1 MNSTYKYLLEFLNL
15 AIHNND
21 NVNNDNNDNK
31 YEDLNIEELYNIA
44 QKHKITSLIYG
55 VLSNIKNLDKN
66 SEAMKS
72 WKMQSIIVEM
82 NQIQRSME
90 FIKVYDDMLKKNIK
104 PIVVKGIVCR
114 NLYPNPDSRISGDED
129 ILIREE
135 DFKLCDEVL
144 INNNIVNFE
153 NKSFNDSDVVTYFR
167 NDIKL
172 AIEVHKTLFNEDE
185 EEHVHL
191 FNEFYKNC
199 FEEYIQLNINGQ
211 TVYTFHHTMNLLY
224 LISHTA
230 KHFLH
235 GGVGIRQVCDIIKF
249 IEVYHNEINWT
260 DLWYKLKSVKYD
272 YFTFALLSIGELYL
286 GLNNNLV
293 KYPSYYNKEEIDCRY
308 LLEDILD
315 AGIFGDSTIER
326 KQSALITL
334 DAVNNS
340 NKSNSKFRFV
350 SALFP
355 SASKLQGR
363 YSYLKDKPFLL
374 PIAWCD
380 RIYNYSKE
388 KKLSG
393 NVKDSAYKS
402 ISIGNKRVELLKVY
416 KII

>member
-172 AIEVHKTLFNEDE
+172 AIEVHKTLFNED
-185 EEHVHL
+185 
-191 FNEFYKNC
+191 
-199 FEEYIQLNINGQ
+199 
-211 TVYTFHHTMNLLY
+211 
-224 LISHTA
+224 
-230 KHFLH
+230 
-235 GGVGIRQVCDIIKF
+235 
-249 IEVYHNEINWT
+249 
-260 DLWYKLKSVKYD
+260 
-272 YFTFALLSIGELYL
+272 
-286 GLNNNLV
+286 
-293 KYPSYYNKEEIDCRY
+293 
-308 LLEDILD
+308 
-315 AGIFGDSTIER
+315 
-326 KQSALITL
+326 
-334 DAVNNS
+334 
-340 NKSNSKFRFV
+340 
-350 SALFP
+350 
-355 SASKLQGR
+355 
-363 YSYLKDKPFLL
+363 
-374 PIAWCD
+374 
-380 RIYNYSKE
+380 
-388 KKLSG
+388 
-393 NVKDSAYKS
+393 
-402 ISIGNKRVELLKVY
+402 
-416 KII
+416 